1 LIGFEVQ
8 IKPMHIIAIA
18 ASDKLK
24 YNGLRTRIIMLL
36 FAHLGLTLAASRLVR
51 GANPH
56 YTMLGS
62 MLPDIIDKPLG
73 ELLFGTPAMGRT
85 FAHTLL
91 FFFLISSAAYY
102 WKDLRLASLAGGI
115 FAHLFL
121 DFMWNSPST
130 LFWPFLGPFPPAP
143 YLTAMNYLQ
152 QLLEG
157 LRNPLVG
164 LPELLGLSYLIY
176 SALPR
181 GQVSTASI

>member
-1 LIGFEVQ
+1 
-8 IKPMHIIAIA
+8 MYNIAI

-24 YNGLRTRIIMLL
+24 YDVLKTTTKMLL

-56 YTMLGS
+56 YIMLGS

-91 FFFLISSAAYY
+91 FLSIISSAAYY
-102 WKDLRLASLAGGI
+102 WKDPRLSSLGGGV
-115 FAHLFL
+115 FAHLLL

-130 LFWPFLGPFPPAP
+130 LFWPFLGPFPPVP

-157 LRNPLVG
+157 LRNPLIG
-164 LPELLGLSYLIY
+164 LPELLGLSYLIF

-181 GQVSTASI
+181 EQISTSSI